1 MYCMCQGSV
10 VDPHRFNEDPGS
22 GIFPNCGS
30 GSGSSSES
38 RVSMAKNWKK
48 FTAEKNGYF
57 FDKKLQF
64 SYHKASIKDAQA
76 KGEAI

>member
-1 MYCMCQGSV
+1 MT
-10 VDPHRFNEDPGS
+10 
-22 GIFPNCGS
+22 
-30 GSGSSSES
+30 
-38 RVSMAKNWKK
+38 KNLKK

-76 KGEAI
+76 KGEALKKEHPALQKIKNSLLFSIL